1 MTTLRKLVDLLSQ
14 SVDVIEK
21 SYSQRGLSL
30 PSLDDPYTPDSDAV
44 YQDTAVLQAATLASA
59 AASQLQLLMRP
70 AKATLTLY
78 AIEVRHLFYPH
89 WPLLNVF

>member
-44 YQDTAVLQAATLASA
+44 YQDTVVLQAATLASA

-89 WPLLNVF
+89 S